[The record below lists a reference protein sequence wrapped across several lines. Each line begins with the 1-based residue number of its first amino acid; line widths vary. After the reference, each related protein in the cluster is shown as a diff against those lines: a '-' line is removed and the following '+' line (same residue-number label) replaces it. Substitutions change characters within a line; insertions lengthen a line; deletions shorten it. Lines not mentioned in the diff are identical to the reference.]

1 MSTGYLQSMA
11 PSFVLAQRH
20 EFTNPVLHISKG
32 PTSTGWS
39 SIIGIVVA
47 ICGNIIISFALNTQ
61 RYAHIRLSREKEAR
75 EERTPSDKAR
85 ARRADSYGT
94 ASKRDSAAQPAK
106 STNSPFSKSRQ
117 SSGQNET
124 RPLLQTSNRT
134 DSGYSET
141 SSHAAEANG
150 KEKNYLS
157 SPWWWLGIT
166 LMVIGECGNFL
177 AYGFAPASIVS
188 PLGVV
193 ALVSNCLIAPW
204 MLHEKFRLR
213 DAIGVLIAIAGCVI
227 VVLSASGSNPKLDA
241 DEIWRL
247 ISTWEFETYFGIT
260 AFLIIALMYASSRYG
275 EKSILIDLGLV
286 GLFGGYT
293 ALATKG
299 VASLLSNTIWRV
311 VTFPVTYL
319 LVAILVFTA
328 IMQIK
333 YVNRSLQRFNSTQVI
348 PTQFV
353 LFTLSVI
360 IGSAILYRDFE
371 RKAAG
376 DAGEFFAG
384 CALTFL
390 GVYCI
395 TSGRSRDSGAD
406 HDADDSE
413 DEEGIHLSADDGEP
427 VPPGDVRSGQTFQTT
442 VRTGGHVRT
451 QSSRSDGPLLR
462 VITADDDIAEEIPPD
477 LLVQPLT
484 SGMPGVTSAI
494 HHNPSRM
501 VATPP
506 GSPRR
511 AVKPRMHAT
520 TSDPVI
526 PAAMSARTS
535 KPKLRHSSITS
546 PHLGTSSQQFYGAAQ
561 HERPRT
567 PENQSPYPDNGS
579 MTTPRFGSI
588 GRHSIVD
595 ILPHP
600 GPLTNPLSNSLS
612 AIVAD
617 SLRKGVDIGPGG
629 SMRRRSLRGKRSRRF
644 DEALTHSPLLLEE
657 DSMEETGQSPAKSA
671 MLHSSQAESIE
682 TPVGQ
687 NDLESRSFGHIFGAY
702 LKRKQS
708 TAEQAGS

>member
-1 MSTGYLQSMA
+1 MA

-61 RYAHIRLSREKEAR
+61 RYAHIRLSREK
-75 EERTPSDKAR
+75 
-85 ARRADSYGT
+85 
-94 ASKRDSAAQPAK
+94 
-106 STNSPFSKSRQ
+106 
-117 SSGQNET
+117 
-124 RPLLQTSNRT
+124 
-134 DSGYSET
+134 
-141 SSHAAEANG
+141 EANG

-427 VPPGDVRSGQTFQTT
+427 TT
-442 VRTGGHVRT
+442 
-451 QSSRSDGPLLR
+451 
-462 VITADDDIAEEIPPD
+462 I
-477 LLVQPLT
+477 
-484 SGMPGVTSAI
+484 
-494 HHNPSRM
+494 
-501 VATPP
+501 
-506 GSPRR
+506 RR
-511 AVKPRMHAT
+511 A
-520 TSDPVI
+520 
-526 PAAMSARTS
+526 SAQGYYS
-535 KPKLRHSSITS
+535 
-546 PHLGTSSQQFYGAAQ
+546 
-561 HERPRT
+561 
-567 PENQSPYPDNGS
+567 
-579 MTTPRFGSI
+579 
-588 GRHSIVD
+588 
-595 ILPHP
+595 
-600 GPLTNPLSNSLS
+600 
-612 AIVAD
+612 
-617 SLRKGVDIGPGG
+617 
-629 SMRRRSLRGKRSRRF
+629 
-644 DEALTHSPLLLEE
+644 
-657 DSMEETGQSPAKSA
+657 
-671 MLHSSQAESIE
+671 
-682 TPVGQ
+682 
-687 NDLESRSFGHIFGAY
+687 
-702 LKRKQS
+702 
-708 TAEQAGS
+708 